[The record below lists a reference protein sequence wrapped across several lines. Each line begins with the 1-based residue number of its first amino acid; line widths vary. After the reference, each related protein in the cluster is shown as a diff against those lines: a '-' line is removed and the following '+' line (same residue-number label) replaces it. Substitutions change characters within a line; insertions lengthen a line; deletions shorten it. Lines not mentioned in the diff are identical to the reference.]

1 MRSRQRQIVRSRQ
14 YQRTGPAAEATL
26 PVPVAVRRGG
36 VVAVL
41 LGAAM
46 LLTAGSAQL
55 VHGDDSLTSALA
67 IERTFAEVIAGA
79 ESGVVSIARRD
90 MRADSEPQL
99 WNRPFGRRPGQES
112 ISLSDVPEFFG
123 TGVVIARDDAANK
136 RYVLTND
143 HVLRG
148 GRPDAP
154 SPDSKISPNLV
165 FDVYLSNQRRVQ
177 ASVVAADPR
186 SDLAVLE
193 LDLTAAA
200 IPADEVRPLKLG
212 DASEVRKGQLVLAMG
227 NPYAIARDGSA
238 SASWGIVSNI
248 SRRPAGQEDREAPG
262 EETIHQYGT
271 LLHVDTRLDLG
282 MSGGALLNLKGEL
295 VGLTTSLAALRGY
308 EKSVGYAI
316 PIDTAMR
323 RIIDDLLRGLEVEYG
338 FLGVHPADASRQDLR
353 FQRAPGE
360 YSAAARTEFVA
371 WDSPAAQAGLQQDD
385 LILEINGAP
394 IRSAADLMREVG
406 LLAPESI
413 AEMTVWRRS
422 DRRKHSLKARLGKW
436 PVQDDS
442 QIVATA
448 SRHPRWRGMSVDYPT
463 SRRRLQT
470 SDIMERYHRAVL
482 IIEVQPGSAAEGAGV
497 RVGDFVSHV
506 EDVAVETPREFHA
519 AVRGLNDEAELVRLD
534 NSRVVV
540 PPATSANESS
550 DGAEPA
556 R

>member
-1 MRSRQRQIVRSRQ
+1 MSSPIRGTAIRSRRDRPGAAVVVAL
-14 YQRTGPAAEATL
+14 PAG
-26 PVPVAVRRGG
+26 RGG
-36 VVAVL
+36 MVIVL

-46 LLTAGSAQL
+46 LAGGSTRSLQ
-55 VHGDDSLTSALA
+55 GDDALSSALA

-90 MRADSEPQL
+90 LRADSEPQL

-123 TGVVIARDDAANK
+123 TGVVIARDDAGSR

-165 FDVYLSNQRRVQ
+165 FDVYLSSHRRVQ
-177 ASVVAADPR
+177 ARVIAADPR

-193 LDLTAAA
+193 LDLNAAA

-212 DASEVRKGQLVLAMG
+212 DASDIRKGQLVLAMG

-248 SRRPAGQEDREAPG
+248 SRRPAGQEDGQPPG
-262 EETIHQYGT
+262 SETIHQYGT

-282 MSGGALLNLKGEL
+282 MSGGALLNLEGEL
-295 VGLTTSLAALRGY
+295 IGLTTSLAALRGY

-316 PIDTAMR
+316 PIDAAVR
-323 RIIDDLLRGLEVEYG
+323 RIIDDLLQGLEVEYG
-338 FLGVHPADASRQDLR
+338 FLGVHPADAGRQDLR
-353 FQRAPGE
+353 FQRVPEE
-360 YSAAARTEFVA
+360 YTAAARTEFVA

-385 LILEINGAP
+385 LILEINGEP
-394 IRSAADLMREVG
+394 ILSAADLMREVG
-406 LLAPESI
+406 LLAPETS
-413 AEMTVWRRS
+413 AEMLVWRRS
-422 DRRKHSLKARLGKW
+422 ERRKLSLKARLGKW
-436 PVQDDS
+436 PVHDDS
-442 QIVATA
+442 QLVVTA
-448 SRHPRWRGMSVDYPT
+448 NRYPSWRGVRVDYPT
-463 SRRRLQT
+463 ARRRLQT

-482 IIEVQPGSAAEGAGV
+482 IIEVQPESAAEIAGL
-497 RVGDFVSHV
+497 RVGDFVTHV

-519 AVRGLNDEAELVRLD
+519 AVRGLTRQANLVRLD
-534 NSRVVV
+534 RSRVVV
-540 PPATSANESS
+540 PLDARDADPPA
-550 DGAEPA
+550 GAEQV